1 MNLQELYNTAV
12 SIMKRYKASA
22 NKAELYKDKFVCV
35 IFTEKERVYSGMS
48 ETKTEDD
55 TITNTCAEYNAIS
68 AMMAANETR
77 IKCIITVGFN
87 DDKITLPCDKCK
99 EYMLEIDEG
108 NINSSVAI
116 SKSESVKLES
126 ILPSAL
132 KKNGNDEAAENQ
144 SDNTSGDS
152 DDFMNGKTT
161 VDFVTDFKEDEENP
175 FYEPPVQEK
184 TESSDTTEEKPL
196 CEMYTNK
203 PAQVK
208 VLFSTP
214 NHSVQN
220 NIGTPN
226 QMQNAIPTQPSPQGY
241 NNQMNAY
248 NSMYGNSPMYANP
261 QGNVDN
267 SMYGNNPM
275 HANPQ
280 GNVDNNMYGN
290 NPIYANP
297 QGNVNNSMY
306 GNNPMYANPQ
316 GNVDN
321 NTYGNNPMYANPQG
335 NVNNSMYVNNPMYA
349 NPQGNVNNSMY
360 GNNPMYANPQGNVDN
375 NMYGNNPM
383 YANPQENVDNSMYG
397 NNPMYANPQ
406 GNVNSNSMY
415 GNNPMYAYQQENVN
429 NNSMYADQANQQN
442 MQNYNPYAQTSN
454 QPNNSI
460 YQPQNSEYS
469 VQQPANNQYY
479 SQNPYYNAQPVGNQ
493 MPSPSQYFQAPYGQA
508 GNSYFAQ
515 PSGQTGMIGSSNHQ
529 QSVYSTGS
537 TDQMQMNTGS
547 GSLFKQ
553 RLNDILNTHT
563 PSLPA
568 TNQEPT
574 SMANLNEPLKSDLL
588 KSAREKKKLAKID
601 AKFAKKVKRKG
612 YK

>member
-184 TESSDTTEEKPL
+184 TESSETTEEKPL

-220 NIGTPN
+220 NMGTPN

-248 NSMYGNSPMYANP
+248 NSMYGNT
-261 QGNVDN
+261 
-267 SMYGNNPM
+267 
-275 HANPQ
+275 
-280 GNVDNNMYGN
+280 
-290 NPIYANP
+290 
-297 QGNVNNSMY
+297 
-306 GNNPMYANPQ
+306 PMYANPQ

-321 NTYGNNPMYANPQG
+321 N
-335 NVNNSMYVNNPMYA
+335 
-349 NPQGNVNNSMY
+349 MY

-383 YANPQENVDNSMYG
+383 YANPQGNVDNNMYGNNPMYANPQGNVDNNMYGNNPMYANPQGNVDNSMYGNNPMYANPQGNVNNSMYG

-515 PSGQTGMIGSSNHQ
+515 PSGQTGMIGSSNQQ

-574 SMANLNEPLKSDLL
+574 SMANLNEPSKSDLL

>member
-144 SDNTSGDS
+144 SNNTSGDS

-184 TESSDTTEEKPL
+184 KESSETTEEKPL

-220 NIGTPN
+220 NMGTPN
-226 QMQNAIPTQPSPQGY
+226 QMQNAISPQPSPQGY
-241 NNQMNAY
+241 NNQMNDY

-261 QGNVDN
+261 QGNA
-267 SMYGNNPM
+267 GNN
-275 HANPQ
+275 
-280 GNVDNNMYGN
+280 
-290 NPIYANP
+290 
-297 QGNVNNSMY
+297 
-306 GNNPMYANPQ
+306 
-316 GNVDN
+316 
-321 NTYGNNPMYANPQG
+321 
-335 NVNNSMYVNNPMYA
+335 
-349 NPQGNVNNSMY
+349 
-360 GNNPMYANPQGNVDN
+360 
-375 NMYGNNPM
+375 
-383 YANPQENVDNSMYG
+383 MYG

-442 MQNYNPYAQTSN
+442 MQNYNPYAQTSNQPNSN

-515 PSGQTGMIGSSNHQ
+515 PSGQTGMIGSSNQQ

-574 SMANLNEPLKSDLL
+574 SMANLNEPSKSDLL

>member
-220 NIGTPN
+220 NMGTPN
-226 QMQNAIPTQPSPQGY
+226 QMQNAIPPQSSPQGY
-241 NNQMNAY
+241 NNQMNDY

-261 QGNVDN
+261 QG
-267 SMYGNNPM
+267 
-275 HANPQ
+275 
-280 GNVDNNMYGN
+280 
-290 NPIYANP
+290 
-297 QGNVNNSMY
+297 
-306 GNNPMYANPQ
+306 
-316 GNVDN
+316 
-321 NTYGNNPMYANPQG
+321 
-335 NVNNSMYVNNPMYA
+335 
-349 NPQGNVNNSMY
+349 
-360 GNNPMYANPQGNVDN
+360 
-375 NMYGNNPM
+375 
-383 YANPQENVDNSMYG
+383 NVDNSMYG

>member
-144 SDNTSGDS
+144 SNNTSGDS

-220 NIGTPN
+220 NMGTPN
-226 QMQNAIPTQPSPQGY
+226 QMQNAKPQQPSPQGY
-241 NNQMNAY
+241 NNQMNDY
-248 NSMYGNSPMYANP
+248 NSMYGNS
-261 QGNVDN
+261 
-267 SMYGNNPM
+267 
-275 HANPQ
+275 
-280 GNVDNNMYGN
+280 
-290 NPIYANP
+290 
-297 QGNVNNSMY
+297 
-306 GNNPMYANPQ
+306 
-316 GNVDN
+316 
-321 NTYGNNPMYANPQG
+321 
-335 NVNNSMYVNNPMYA
+335 
-349 NPQGNVNNSMY
+349 
-360 GNNPMYANPQGNVDN
+360 PMYANPQGNVDN

-383 YANPQENVDNSMYG
+383 YANPQGNAGNNMYGNNPMYANPQGNAGNNMYGNNPMYANPQGNVNNSMYGNNLMYANPQGNVDNNMYGNNPMYANPQGNVNNSMYG

-460 YQPQNSEYS
+460 YQPQNTEYS

-515 PSGQTGMIGSSNHQ
+515 PSGQTGMIGSSNQQ

-574 SMANLNEPLKSDLL
+574 SMANLNEPSKSDLL

>member
-220 NIGTPN
+220 NMGTPN
-226 QMQNAIPTQPSPQGY
+226 QMQNAIPPQSSPQGY
-241 NNQMNAY
+241 NNQMNDY

-267 SMYGNNPM
+267 SMYG
-275 HANPQ
+275 
-280 GNVDNNMYGN
+280 
-290 NPIYANP
+290 
-297 QGNVNNSMY
+297 
-306 GNNPMYANPQ
+306 
-316 GNVDN
+316 
-321 NTYGNNPMYANPQG
+321 
-335 NVNNSMYVNNPMYA
+335 NNPMYA

-383 YANPQENVDNSMYG
+383 YANPQGNVDNNMYG

>member
-144 SDNTSGDS
+144 SNNTSGDS

-220 NIGTPN
+220 NMGTPN
-226 QMQNAIPTQPSPQGY
+226 QMQNAIPPQPSPQGY
-241 NNQMNAY
+241 NNQMNDY

-267 SMYGNNPM
+267 N
-275 HANPQ
+275 
-280 GNVDNNMYGN
+280 
-290 NPIYANP
+290 
-297 QGNVNNSMY
+297 
-306 GNNPMYANPQ
+306 
-316 GNVDN
+316 
-321 NTYGNNPMYANPQG
+321 
-335 NVNNSMYVNNPMYA
+335 
-349 NPQGNVNNSMY
+349 
-360 GNNPMYANPQGNVDN
+360 
-375 NMYGNNPM
+375 
-383 YANPQENVDNSMYG
+383 MYG

-515 PSGQTGMIGSSNHQ
+515 PSGQTGMIGSSNQQ

-574 SMANLNEPLKSDLL
+574 SMANLNEPSKSDLL

>member
-144 SDNTSGDS
+144 SNNTSGDS

-220 NIGTPN
+220 NMGTPN
-226 QMQNAIPTQPSPQGY
+226 QMQSAIPPQQSPQGY
-241 NNQMNAY
+241 NNQMNDY
-248 NSMYGNSPMYANP
+248 
-261 QGNVDN
+261 
-267 SMYGNNPM
+267 
-275 HANPQ
+275 
-280 GNVDNNMYGN
+280 
-290 NPIYANP
+290 
-297 QGNVNNSMY
+297 NSMY

-316 GNVDN
+316 GNA
-321 NTYGNNPMYANPQG
+321 GNNMYG
-335 NVNNSMYVNNPMYA
+335 NNPMYA

-383 YANPQENVDNSMYG
+383 YANPQGNVNNNMYGNNPMYANPQGNVDNNMYG

-515 PSGQTGMIGSSNHQ
+515 PSGQTGMIGSSNQQ

-574 SMANLNEPLKSDLL
+574 SMADLNEPLKSDLL

>member
-184 TESSDTTEEKPL
+184 TESSETTEEKPL

-220 NIGTPN
+220 NMGTPN

-248 NSMYGNSPMYANP
+248 NSMYGN
-261 QGNVDN
+261 
-267 SMYGNNPM
+267 
-275 HANPQ
+275 
-280 GNVDNNMYGN
+280 
-290 NPIYANP
+290 
-297 QGNVNNSMY
+297 
-306 GNNPMYANPQ
+306 
-316 GNVDN
+316 
-321 NTYGNNPMYANPQG
+321 T
-335 NVNNSMYVNNPMYA
+335 
-349 NPQGNVNNSMY
+349 
-360 GNNPMYANPQGNVDN
+360 PMYANPQGNVDN

-383 YANPQENVDNSMYG
+383 YANPQGNVDNNMY
-397 NNPMYANPQ
+397 
-406 GNVNSNSMY
+406 
-415 GNNPMYAYQQENVN
+415 
-429 NNSMYADQANQQN
+429 
-442 MQNYNPYAQTSN
+442 
-454 QPNNSI
+454 
-460 YQPQNSEYS
+460 
-469 VQQPANNQYY
+469 
-479 SQNPYYNAQPVGNQ
+479 
-493 MPSPSQYFQAPYGQA
+493 
-508 GNSYFAQ
+508 
-515 PSGQTGMIGSSNHQ
+515 
-529 QSVYSTGS
+529 
-537 TDQMQMNTGS
+537 
-547 GSLFKQ
+547 
-553 RLNDILNTHT
+553 
-563 PSLPA
+563 
-568 TNQEPT
+568 
-574 SMANLNEPLKSDLL
+574 
-588 KSAREKKKLAKID
+588 
-601 AKFAKKVKRKG
+601 
-612 YK
+612 

>member
-144 SDNTSGDS
+144 SNNTSGDS

-220 NIGTPN
+220 NMGIPN
-226 QMQNAIPTQPSPQGY
+226 QMQNAIPPQPSPQGY
-241 NNQMNAY
+241 NNQMNDY

-267 SMYGNNPM
+267 
-275 HANPQ
+275 
-280 GNVDNNMYGN
+280 NMYGN
-290 NPIYANP
+290 NL
-297 QGNVNNSMY
+297 
-306 GNNPMYANPQ
+306 
-316 GNVDN
+316 
-321 NTYGNNPMYANPQG
+321 
-335 NVNNSMYVNNPMYA
+335 MYA

-360 GNNPMYANPQGNVDN
+360 GNNPIYANPQGNVDN
-375 NMYGNNPM
+375 SMYGNNPM
-383 YANPQENVDNSMYG
+383 YANPQGNVDNSMYG

-515 PSGQTGMIGSSNHQ
+515 PSGQTGMIGSSNQQ

-574 SMANLNEPLKSDLL
+574 SMANLNEPSKSDLL

>member
-144 SDNTSGDS
+144 SNNTSGDS

-220 NIGTPN
+220 NMGTPN
-226 QMQNAIPTQPSPQGY
+226 QMQSAIPPQPSPQGY
-241 NNQMNAY
+241 NNQMNDY
-248 NSMYGNSPMYANP
+248 
-261 QGNVDN
+261 
-267 SMYGNNPM
+267 
-275 HANPQ
+275 
-280 GNVDNNMYGN
+280 
-290 NPIYANP
+290 
-297 QGNVNNSMY
+297 NSMY

-316 GNVDN
+316 GNA
-321 NTYGNNPMYANPQG
+321 GNNMYG
-335 NVNNSMYVNNPMYA
+335 NNPMYA

-383 YANPQENVDNSMYG
+383 YANPQGNVDNNMYG

-515 PSGQTGMIGSSNHQ
+515 PSGQTGMIGSSNQQ

-574 SMANLNEPLKSDLL
+574 SMADLNEPLKSDLL

>member
-220 NIGTPN
+220 NMGTPN

-241 NNQMNAY
+241 NNQMNDY
-248 NSMYGNSPMYANP
+248 NSMYGNNPMYANPQGNVDNNMYGNNPMYANP

-275 HANPQ
+275 YANPQ
-280 GNVDNNMYGN
+280 GNVDNN
-290 NPIYANP
+290 
-297 QGNVNNSMY
+297 MY

-335 NVNNSMYVNNPMYA
+335 NLNNSMYV
-349 NPQGNVNNSMY
+349 
-360 GNNPMYANPQGNVDN
+360 
-375 NMYGNNPM
+375 
-383 YANPQENVDNSMYG
+383 

-429 NNSMYADQANQQN
+429 NNSTYADQANQQN

-515 PSGQTGMIGSSNHQ
+515 PSGQTGMIGSSNQQ

-574 SMANLNEPLKSDLL
+574 SMADLNEPLKSDLL